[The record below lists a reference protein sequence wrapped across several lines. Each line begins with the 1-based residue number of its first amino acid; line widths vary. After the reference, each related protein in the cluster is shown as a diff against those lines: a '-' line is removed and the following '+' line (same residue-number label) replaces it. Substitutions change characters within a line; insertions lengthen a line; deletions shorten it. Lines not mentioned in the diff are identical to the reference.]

1 MLVAGV
7 LASLIS
13 ALTQHRLFRSVRVE
27 FPHVWSELGKRPC
40 WFCSGGA
47 DPEYS
52 LASWYLVMQAE
63 YRLLPESQT
72 RRLGYQAWCSAYAA
86 VAVLVFFWLCHLRYS
101 GQPLFRMCLSKCT
114 LVSRPPVAAAPN
126 PSIERTSYRWLRHR
140 KAAAHVER

>member
-1 MLVAGV
+1 VCTGAEVLANCMLVAGV

-40 WFCSGGA
+40 WFCNGDA

-86 VAVLVFFWLCHLRYS
+86 VAVLVVFGFVICVTQVS
-101 GQPLFRMCLSKCT
+101 PSFACVFRS
-114 LVSRPPVAAAPN
+114 
-126 PSIERTSYRWLRHR
+126 
-140 KAAAHVER
+140 AHS